1 MAYLSLH
8 ERLKGPIAQALRDE
22 LGITNTNALPRV
34 HKVVVNVGINKSK
47 MDSKEVREYVTKC
60 LGTITGQR
68 PVFTKAK
75 KAISNFKTRQG
86 MIVGASV
93 TLRGR
98 QMEEFLD
105 RLVSYSLPRVRDFR
119 GLSAKLDGQGNY
131 SIGLRDHSIFPEIPP
146 VEAKDIFGMQITIAT
161 TARNDAHAHA
171 LLKNIGMP
179 FKQEKKEG
187 SSIESKGKSPDTPHS
202 PLPTPEPEPEPEP
215 ESQS

>member
-1 MAYLSLH
+1 MAYMSLH
-8 ERLKGPIAQALRDE
+8 ERLKGPIAQALRDD

-47 MDSKEVREYVTKC
+47 MDSKEVREYVAKC

-86 MIVGASV
+86 MVVGASV

-98 QMEEFLD
+98 HMEEFLD
-105 RLVSYSLPRVRDFR
+105 RLVSYALPRVRDFR
-119 GLSAKLDGQGNY
+119 GLSAKFDGQGNY

-146 VEAKDIFGMQITIAT
+146 VDAKDIFGMQITIAT
-161 TARNDAHAHA
+161 TARNDKHAHA
-171 LLKNIGMP
+171 LLRHVGMP
-179 FKQEKKEG
+179 FKQEKKEE
-187 SSIESKGKSPDTPHS
+187 SSIESKGKSPDTPNS
-202 PLPTPEPEPEPEP
+202 QLPTPE
-215 ESQS
+215 SQSSSQS